1 MLDRAPERIGVRVE
15 LCAEGAEQTIDVGF
29 GNRHDDIDIQGR
41 ARFAGRGA
49 GERSAHQV
57 TKLTAV
63 QCVGDLKGDVE
74 WTDHWLDKRGAASGY
89 TSRARSGPSVRIA
102 RWRNRSR

>member
-15 LCAEGAEQTIDVGF
+15 LHAECAEQAFDVRF
-29 GNRHDDIDIQGR
+29 FNRYDDINIQGR
-41 ARFAGRGA
+41 AGFAGRGA
-49 GERSAHQV
+49 GERAAHQV

-63 QCVGDLKGDVE
+63 KCVGDLKGDVE
-74 WTDHWLDKRGAASGY
+74 WVDHGLDRRGAASGY